1 MKDLFERTEFLL
13 NGGVLTLLSD
23 SLAAHAA
30 RGVILRPEGEDLT
43 VLEAFGAGVESL
55 FLKGRA
61 RDIQNAFPS
70 PFLREAY
77 DVAAAPLP
85 GEWPWG
91 IRLRGRDWVF
101 FILLSEEPPKELI
114 DHMPS
119 FAGLLSLWQK
129 HQKTAGTEE
138 RLSKLAY
145 MVLATKSTLASVFE
159 PMGLDYFGAFLCD
172 VLTESLFPSR
182 LSVVLDK
189 GGRLSHLDGEDIQM
203 PPRKGI
209 FARDI
214 LSPVPVRL
222 EESMRDSIGEAVFHD
237 LAGEWSAIL
246 PIIGG
251 DVRLFCL
258 LRWETLPGEE
268 ALNFMELLGNVAS
281 KALSMSAMREEKERN
296 MQELSRRA
304 FLLNALHEAALKFLE
319 QTSKEEL
326 LLQILDI
333 FSEMTQAPRAVLVA
347 WQPHAGGYV
356 VFASKEDGILQRT
369 GRPAGFPIGIL
380 EGDRPSS
387 FTMEEGKRLFA
398 FMEVPFLA
406 SLDAME
412 GIKMIFPLWDGDR
425 LIAFIAV
432 SEPLPG
438 TVTMDLETLE
448 ILARTASAAML
459 SREWESARLASG
471 KYLNVAALVH
481 WESERIREE
490 IVAEGGTPM
499 LVKGPFGVSVSAE
512 QERLCRL
519 VVRMEDATVCVAE
532 EPSEALASFFP
543 SAAGWTIQKFP
554 AGQK

>member
-1 MKDLFERTEFLL
+1 M
-13 NGGVLTLLSD
+13 LSD
-23 SLAAHAA
+23 NLAAHAA

-43 VLEAFGAGVESL
+43 VLEAFGAGVKSL

-61 RDIQNAFPS
+61 REIQNAFPS
-70 PFLREAY
+70 PILREAY
-77 DVAAAPLP
+77 DVAAAPLH

-101 FILLSEEPPKELI
+101 FILLSEEPPRELL
-114 DHMPS
+114 DEMPS
-119 FAGLLSLWQK
+119 LAGLLNLWQK
-129 HQKTAGTEE
+129 HQKTSGIEE

-145 MVLATKSTLASVFE
+145 MVLATKSTLASIFE

-182 LSVVLDK
+182 LSIVLDK
-189 GGRLSHLDGEDIQM
+189 DGRLSHLDGEETPM

-222 EESMRDSIGEAVFHD
+222 EESMRDLVGEAVFQS
-237 LAGEWSAIL
+237 LAGEWSVIL

-281 KALSMSAMREEKERN
+281 KALSISAMREENDRT

-304 FLLNALHEAALKFLE
+304 FLLNALHEADIRFLE

-333 FSEMTQAPRAVLVA
+333 FSEMTQAQRTVLVA

-356 VFASKEDGILQRT
+356 VFASKEDGVLQRT
-369 GRPAGFPIGIL
+369 GRPVGFPIGIL
-380 EGDRPSS
+380 EGDHPSS

-398 FMEVPFLA
+398 LMGVPFLA

-412 GIKMIFPLWDGDR
+412 GIELIFPLWDDDQ
-425 LIAFIAV
+425 LVAFIAV
-432 SEPLPG
+432 SEQLPG
-438 TVTMDLETLE
+438 TATMDLETLE

-499 LVKGPFGVSVSAE
+499 LLKGPVGVHVSAE

-519 VVRMEDATVCVAE
+519 VVRVEDATICVAE
-532 EPSEALASFFP
+532 EPSEPLAAFFP
-543 SAAGWTIQKFP
+543 FAAGWTIQKFS

>member
-77 DVAAAPLP
+77 DVSAAPIP

-101 FILLSEEPPKELI
+101 FILLSEEPPKELL
-114 DHMPS
+114 DQMPS

-222 EESMRDSIGEAVFHD
+222 EEAMRDSIGEAVFH
-237 LAGEWSAIL
+237 
-246 PIIGG
+246 
-251 DVRLFCL
+251 
-258 LRWETLPGEE
+258 
-268 ALNFMELLGNVAS
+268 
-281 KALSMSAMREEKERN
+281 
-296 MQELSRRA
+296 
-304 FLLNALHEAALKFLE
+304 
-319 QTSKEEL
+319 
-326 LLQILDI
+326 
-333 FSEMTQAPRAVLVA
+333 
-347 WQPHAGGYV
+347 
-356 VFASKEDGILQRT
+356 
-369 GRPAGFPIGIL
+369 
-380 EGDRPSS
+380 
-387 FTMEEGKRLFA
+387 
-398 FMEVPFLA
+398 
-406 SLDAME
+406 
-412 GIKMIFPLWDGDR
+412 
-425 LIAFIAV
+425 
-432 SEPLPG
+432 
-438 TVTMDLETLE
+438 
-448 ILARTASAAML
+448 
-459 SREWESARLASG
+459 
-471 KYLNVAALVH
+471 
-481 WESERIREE
+481 
-490 IVAEGGTPM
+490 
-499 LVKGPFGVSVSAE
+499 
-512 QERLCRL
+512 
-519 VVRMEDATVCVAE
+519 
-532 EPSEALASFFP
+532 
-543 SAAGWTIQKFP
+543 
-554 AGQK
+554 

>member
-347 WQPHAGGYV
+347 WQPHAAAATELAEAWRAATRSDREY
-356 VFASKEDGILQRT
+356 ALARAAHSAAQPRREQAAALW
-369 GRPAGFPIGIL
+369 
-380 EGDRPSS
+380 RPSVGLVGS
-387 FTMEEGKRLFA
+387 VG
-398 FMEVPFLA
+398 LA
-406 SLDAME
+406 
-412 GIKMIFPLWDGDR
+412 
-425 LIAFIAV
+425 
-432 SEPLPG
+432 
-438 TVTMDLETLE
+438 T
-448 ILARTASAAML
+448 
-459 SREWESARLASG
+459 
-471 KYLNVAALVH
+471 N
-481 WESERIREE
+481 ESEARGARFSAPAFGRSTG
-490 IVAEGGTPM
+490 VGFDTSVTDGT
-499 LVKGPFGVSVSAE
+499 SS
-512 QERLCRL
+512 RW
-519 VVRMEDATVCVAE
+519 
-532 EPSEALASFFP
+532 ALAATQP
-543 SAAGWTIQKFP
+543 LYAP
-554 AGQK
+554 RR

>member
-13 NGGVLTLLSD
+13 NGGVLALLSD

-30 RGVILRPEGEDLT
+30 RGVILRPEGEDLA

-55 FLKGRA
+55 FLKGKA
-61 RDIQNAFPS
+61 KEIQSAFPS

-77 DVAAAPLP
+77 DTAIARLS

-91 IRLRGRDWVF
+91 IRLRGRDWMF
-101 FILLSEEPPKELI
+101 FILLSEEPPKELL
-114 DHMPS
+114 DQMPA
-119 FAGLLSLWQK
+119 FAGLLNLWQK
-129 HQKTAGTEE
+129 HQKTAGVEE

-145 MVLATKSTLASVFE
+145 MVLATKSTLASIFE

-172 VLTESLFPSR
+172 VVTESLFPSR
-182 LSVVLDK
+182 LSIVLDK
-189 GGRLSHLDGEDIQM
+189 GGRLTHLDGEEIPI
-203 PPRKGI
+203 PPRKGV
-209 FARDI
+209 FAREI
-214 LSPVPVRL
+214 LSPVPVRI
-222 EESMRDSIGEAVFHD
+222 EEATRDSIGEAVFHD
-237 LAGEWSAIL
+237 LAGEWTAIL

-251 DVRLFCL
+251 DARIFCL
-258 LRWETLPGEE
+258 LRWDTPPGEE

-281 KALSMSAMREEKERN
+281 KALSMAAMREEKERN

-304 FLLNALHEAALKFLE
+304 FLLNALYEAGLKFLE

-333 FSEMTQAPRAVLVA
+333 FSEMTQAPRALLVA

-356 VFASKEDGILQRT
+356 LFASKEHGVLQRT

-380 EGDRPSS
+380 EGERPGS
-387 FTMEEGKRLFA
+387 FSMEEGRRLFA

-406 SLDAME
+406 SLDGMEAM
-412 GIKMIFPLWDGDR
+412 KWVFPLWDGER
-425 LIAFIAV
+425 LVAFVAV
-432 SEPLPG
+432 SESLPG
-438 TVTMDLETLE
+438 TAIMDMETLE

-459 SREWESARLASG
+459 TREWESSRLASG
-471 KYLNVAALVH
+471 KYLNVAALIH

-499 LVKGPFGVSVSAE
+499 LLKGPASIAVSSE

-532 EPSEALASFFP
+532 GPAERLLDFFP
-543 SAAGWTIQKFP
+543 AAAEWTVQKFP
-554 AGQK
+554 AGHK